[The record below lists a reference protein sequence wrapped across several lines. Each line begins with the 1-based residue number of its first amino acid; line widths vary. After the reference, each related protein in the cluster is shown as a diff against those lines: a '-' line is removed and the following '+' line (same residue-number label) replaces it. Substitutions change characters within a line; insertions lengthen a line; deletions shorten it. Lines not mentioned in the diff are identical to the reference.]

1 MILSNFPRPRQGPA
15 ERRDEVVEI
24 FQCHLRNSDALP
36 VDMLFDYLFELEHKD
51 ETMALFRSTFML
63 NYYNRSIQERA
74 ESIRCG
80 AFTDISDSRSLRKLL
95 WENGEITCKD
105 MEIATAAHMSLLHS
119 GAVCLG
125 RRYGDRAISFRRP
138 TGYWQWYTRDW
149 SDWVQDMARVADS
162 KDLHALETLTPPDTF
177 REIPQWT
184 GTPLVSLIGGLLCWL
199 FPDWRL
205 GVWDHA
211 IQAVLQE
218 WLRILQASGVNL
230 LEYGKRELDIL
241 QDVDSP
247 CKGAFDV
254 DSIRASATIV
264 RPWLTEGTVR
274 ETFTGPEYGSSLDT
288 WRPIRLLDITYG
300 SEPSDWRL
308 LWVVEFEFLAYEFW
322 MSVEGPDIMMPGT
335 WIE

>member
-1 MILSNFPRPRQGPA
+1 
-15 ERRDEVVEI
+15 
-24 FQCHLRNSDALP
+24 
-36 VDMLFDYLFELEHKD
+36 
-51 ETMALFRSTFML
+51 
-63 NYYNRSIQERA
+63 
-74 ESIRCG
+74 
-80 AFTDISDSRSLRKLL
+80 
-95 WENGEITCKD
+95 
-105 MEIATAAHMSLLHS
+105 
-119 GAVCLG
+119 
-125 RRYGDRAISFRRP
+125 
-138 TGYWQWYTRDW
+138 
-149 SDWVQDMARVADS
+149 
-162 KDLHALETLTPPDTF
+162 
-177 REIPQWT
+177 
-184 GTPLVSLIGGLLCWL
+184 
-199 FPDWRL
+199 
-205 GVWDHA
+205 
-211 IQAVLQE
+211 LQE